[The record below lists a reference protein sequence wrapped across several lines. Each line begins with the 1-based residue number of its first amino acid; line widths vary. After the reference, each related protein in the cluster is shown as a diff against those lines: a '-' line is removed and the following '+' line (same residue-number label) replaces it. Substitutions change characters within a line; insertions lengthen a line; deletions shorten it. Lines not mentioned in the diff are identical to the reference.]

1 MEEKDAIE
9 LLGRLEK
16 FMRDTN
22 ESIKT
27 LSLRTYNLQVDI
39 EKLKKHMVERRII
52 VSN

>member
-22 ESIKT
+22 QGLKDLQIKV
-27 LSLRTYNLQVDI
+27 YNLAIDI
-39 EKLKKHMVERRII
+39 DKLKKKENRII